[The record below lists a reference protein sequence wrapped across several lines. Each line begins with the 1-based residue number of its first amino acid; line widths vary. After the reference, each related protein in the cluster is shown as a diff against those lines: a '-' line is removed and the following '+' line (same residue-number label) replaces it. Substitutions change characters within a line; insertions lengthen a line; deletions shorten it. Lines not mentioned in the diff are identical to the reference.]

1 MATLLD
7 PVCSSLTRS
16 GGWVGVY
23 SNPTRSVCWGE
34 SIVRLLR
41 QQGTFLRDLIT
52 DKLLVSRNP
61 VDVHNLLALTN
72 DPITI

>member
-1 MATLLD
+1 M
-7 PVCSSLTRS
+7 
-16 GGWVGVY
+16 Y
-23 SNPTRSVCWGE
+23 INPTRSVCKGE
-34 SIVRLLR
+34 SIVGVLR

-61 VDVHNLLALTN
+61 VDVHNLPALTN